1 MGRQRIGAEFA
12 GLSELGDTP
21 LITGADAPADAAV
34 SRSRPQPNEAADQ
47 SGQVR
52 RRQRLSPQGS
62 GYTVVVRVRNRPEE
76 RQR

>member
-1 MGRQRIGAEFA
+1 MGRQRIGVEFA

-21 LITGADAPADAAV
+21 LLTGADAPADAAV
-34 SRSRPQPNEAADQ
+34 SRSQLQPNEAADQ

-52 RRQRLSPQGS
+52 RRQRLSRQGS
-62 GYTVVVRVRNRPEE
+62 GQAVAVRMRNRLEE